1 MSGWFWVLT
10 ALLGVL
16 GIGLF
21 GVSYAQADKVK
32 RPVEMTQTS
41 KALGLTGLAL
51 LAWSVLFMAIGAVI
65 EISQALAS

>member
-1 MSGWFWVLT
+1 MPGWFWVLT

-21 GVSYAQADKVK
+21 GVGYAQADKAT
-32 RPVEMTQTS
+32 RPVEMTSAT
-41 KALGLTGLAL
+41 KALGLTGLTL

-65 EISQALAS
+65 EISQALAR